1 MREIPAEAW
10 AEWHSDATFRPPGG
24 ESLTDVTKRVA
35 SFMDDVLAEERVVAV
50 SHVSPIK
57 AAVCVALGVDERV
70 SWKMFL
76 DLASI
81 TRVGR
86 RVDGESFLIA
96 YNDTAHLAVT

>member
-1 MREIPAEAW
+1 
-10 AEWHSDATFRPPGG
+10 
-24 ESLTDVTKRVA
+24 
-35 SFMDDVLAEERVVAV
+35 
-50 SHVSPIK
+50 
-57 AAVCVALGVDERV
+57 
-70 SWKMFL
+70 MFL